1 MNSIV
6 IWQNIGM
13 AALVAIL
20 CIALL
25 TGLLDNIAG
34 THTSQTGIMLT
45 K

>member
-25 TGLLDNIAG
+25 TLLDNIAG